1 MCIRDSANGGESV
14 DVTGLTGGTTY
25 YIQVWNDG
33 AAVPSQRAEGTFTI
47 AVSET
52 LSTNSFDINGFEY
65 FPNPVVDKLALRAQ
79 NNIQGV
85 SIYNILG
92 QEVIREIPN
101 AVSSDI
107 DMSELNNGA
116 YFVKVTIN
124 DKTETIKII
133 KK

>member
-1 MCIRDSANGGESV
+1 
-14 DVTGLTGGTTY
+14 
-25 YIQVWNDG
+25 
-33 AAVPSQRAEGTFTI
+33 
-47 AVSET
+47 
-52 LSTNSFDINGFEY
+52 LSTNSFDINEFEY
-65 FPNPVVDKLALRAQ
+65 FPNPVNDKLSLRAQ
-79 NNIQGV
+79 SNIQGV